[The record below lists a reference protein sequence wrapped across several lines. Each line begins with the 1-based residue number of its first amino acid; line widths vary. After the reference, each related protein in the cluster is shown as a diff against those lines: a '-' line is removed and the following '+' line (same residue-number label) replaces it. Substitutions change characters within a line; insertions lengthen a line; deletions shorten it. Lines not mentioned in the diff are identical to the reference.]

1 MKRSTGLRDFLLS
14 TGSLRDALDGTVLR
28 IYSGPIPASADAAL
42 AGNTLLC
49 VITKDGDG
57 ESGLTLAPEAGGG
70 QITKNSSEV
79 WEGEVLANGEAT
91 FFRQEFL
98 TDAGDASSSAIRL
111 QGTVGVVGEDMN
123 LSSTNFVVGDS
134 RRINFYV
141 AAIPAG

>member
-14 TGSLRDALDGTVLR
+14 TGSLRGALDGTVLR
-28 IYSGPIPASADAAL
+28 IYSGPVPVSADAAL
-42 AGNTLLC
+42 VGNTLLC

-79 WEGEVLANGEAT
+79 WEGAVLANGEAT

-98 TDAGDASSSAIRL
+98 ADAGDASSSAIRL